1 MTPPRAPVR
10 RSWLEVRWRQ
20 LRHPPTPVLRAV
32 LANLAVA
39 SVGGGLLLVYDV
51 LNPAGELALLTVV
64 FLAVVAL
71 AGSVL
76 TYLWVE
82 LPTGAAGVRRRSGWA
97 ALLGFFASVPIA
109 YLVLVVVFQLIRPL
123 LS

>member
-20 LRHPPTPVLRAV
+20 LRNPPTPVLRAV